1 MRSPYSLA
9 SAHTQRGAALLLFVI
24 FLVMAA
30 TYTLLKKVNQT
41 PDETSRDRYTMQ
53 QLNTAR
59 AALLG
64 YALHG
69 LDPINN
75 TMRPGQLPCPD
86 YTLNGISDPCQI
98 NINGN
103 VKPGRLPWYSLGL
116 ARLRDAD
123 NEPLWYVP
131 AIEFNGSQAINS
143 DSNNT
148 RLRMD
153 GKPEPLVAL
162 VLAPGAPLDNQSR
175 PSGTAA
181 QVDPARYFEDVNA
194 LGDAVYAT
202 LPATGTTPF
211 NDHLLAIRLDRFM
224 PKLERRVLNEVA
236 GILGNGPFPNP
247 ASIGK
252 TACSDKNTEGLVPL
266 LIVPDPLLTCN
277 IQTLPTF
284 PTWFRDDWQ
293 ALIWYVM
300 DPSENL
306 SVRRAD
312 DTITTDLQTL
322 LFSPGKP
329 LAANNQL
336 PRSNLPTV
344 FDLLDDDENT
354 NGGPLYQDPVNSLTD
369 NDQLLIVSP

>member
-1 MRSPYSLA
+1 MKLR
-9 SAHTQRGAALLLFVI
+9 
-24 FLVMAA
+24 A
-30 TYTLLKKVNQT
+30 TATRCNN
-41 PDETSRDRYTMQ
+41 SI
-53 QLNTAR
+53 
-59 AALLG
+59 
-64 YALHG
+64 HG

-143 DSNNT
+143 NIDNT
-148 RLRMD
+148 ALNVD
-153 GKPEPLVAL
+153 GKPDALIAL

-175 PSGTAA
+175 PSGIAA
-181 QVDPARYFEDVNA
+181 QIDPARYFEDLNA
-194 LGDAVYAT
+194 LGDAAYVT
-202 LPATGTTPF
+202 RPATSTTPF
-211 NDHLLAIRLDRFM
+211 NDRLLTIRLDRFM
-224 PKLERRVLNEVA
+224 PKLERRVLNELA
-236 GILGNGPFPNP
+236 GLLGNGPFPNP
-247 ASIGK
+247 ASVGK
-252 TACSDKNTEGLVPL
+252 KTCDDTNPQGLVPIDL
-266 LIVPDPLLTCN
+266 DPLLTCN

-354 NGGPLYQDPVNSLTD
+354 NGGPLYQDPVNSPTD

>member
-1 MRSPYSLA
+1 MRSSYSLT

-30 TYTLLKKVNQT
+30 TYTLLKKVNKT
-41 PDETSRDRYTMQ
+41 PDATSRDRYTMQ

-69 LDPINN
+69 LDPVNN
-75 TMRPGQLPCPD
+75 TIKPGRLPCPD
-86 YTLNGISDPCQI
+86 YSLDGVSDPCQI

-103 VKPGRLPWYSLGL
+103 VQPGRLPWRSLGL

-131 AIEFNGSQAINS
+131 AIEFNGSQVINS

-148 RLRMD
+148 GLRID
-153 GKPEPLVAL
+153 GKPEPLIAL

-175 PSGTAA
+175 PSGIAA
-181 QVDPARYFEDVNA
+181 QIDPARYFEDLNA
-194 LGDAVYAT
+194 LGDAAYVT
-202 LPATGTTPF
+202 RPATSTTPF
-211 NDHLLAIRLDRFM
+211 NDRLLAIRLDRFM
-224 PKLERRVLNEVA
+224 PKLEWRVLKELA
-236 GILGNGPFPNP
+236 GLLGSGPFPNP
-247 ASIGK
+247 ASVGK
-252 TACSDKNTEGLVPL
+252 TTCDNTNPQGLVPINL
-266 LIVPDPLLTCN
+266 DPLLTCD
-277 IQTLPTF
+277 IPALPTF

-293 ALIWYVM
+293 PLIWYVM
-300 DPSENL
+300 APTANL

-312 DTITTDLQTL
+312 GTITNTLQTL
-322 LFSPGKP
+322 LFSPGNP

-336 PRSNLPTV
+336 PRSSPPTIL
-344 FDLLDDDENT
+344 DLLDDGENT
-354 NGGPLYQDPVNSLTD
+354 NGGPLYRDPVNSPTD